1 MIKVEVGGDAIGR
14 VRRASKHL
22 SAWVQTATG
31 DLAHEGA
38 DYIRMNY
45 LRGQALN
52 MRTGLTYRSLGQF
65 WVDSE
70 KSWYIRPGIGVPKS
84 QNYLARWIGTPR
96 EFMKPGFARFL
107 ESRDPAVRIAK
118 AIEEKL

>member
-1 MIKVEVGGDAIGR
+1 MQVSI
-14 VRRASKHL
+14 

-52 MRTGLTYRSLGQF
+52 MRTGLTYRLSWSVLG
-65 WVDSE
+65 
-70 KSWYIRPGIGVPKS
+70 G
-84 QNYLARWIGTPR
+84 
-96 EFMKPGFARFL
+96 
-107 ESRDPAVRIAK
+107 
-118 AIEEKL
+118 